1 MAIDAAGANP
11 SAARSKCICCIAATT
26 FDGVGSTAGTTAT
39 CILEVIVNREVP
51 MDTSAREAT
60 APLWWLPL
68 VAGLL
73 PAVAIAIAF
82 QLAVAQGQFAS
93 CNPFIDGCVSIS
105 RAARHDLPNHLF
117 RGLALPAATLQA
129 VVWLLTSP
137 WLQRLGAP
145 SDRLLRLL
153 PWIGVTAAVFL
164 ALYGTFLGTEGVS
177 YRWMRRYGVVVYFG
191 CTCIAMLITGGA
203 ARRVTAHTRQLR
215 QAGTAMF
222 ALCASLP
229 LLGLANATSPLF
241 FTEEAARDA
250 FGNSTEWWG
259 AAVFT
264 VFFVLLAVLWR
275 ATRFRAALATRGER
289 FRRPG

>member
-1 MAIDAAGANP
+1 M
-11 SAARSKCICCIAATT
+11 
-26 FDGVGSTAGTTAT
+26 
-39 CILEVIVNREVP
+39 IVNREVP
-51 MDTSAREAT
+51 MDTSARDAT

-82 QLAVAQGQFAS
+82 QLAVAQAQFAS

-105 RAARHDLPNHLF
+105 RAARHDLPNHIF

-129 VVWLLTSP
+129 VVWLLTAP
-137 WLQRLGAP
+137 WLRRLGAP
-145 SDRLLRLL
+145 SDGLLRLL
-153 PWIGVTAAVFL
+153 PWIGITAATFL

-191 CTCIAMLITGGA
+191 FTCIAMLITGGA
-203 ARRVTAHTRQLR
+203 ARRVTAHTRQLHH
-215 QAGTAMF
+215 AGIAMF
-222 ALCASLP
+222 TLCAALP

-241 FTEEAARDA
+241 LAEKASRDA
-250 FGNSTEWWG
+250 FGNITEWWG

-264 VFFVLLAVLWR
+264 VFFVLLAWLWR
-275 ATRFRAALATRGER
+275 STGCAGTLVTRV
-289 FRRPG
+289 P